1 MIDLSNTD
9 AAIRVIVALLVG
21 AAIGL
26 EREWRNKPAG
36 LRTYAL
42 VCEGSALFMIGAIL
56 LYDDVQRAGGTTADP
71 SRIGSTVVQG
81 VGFLAAGV
89 IFTAGSKVHGL
100 TTAAGI
106 WVTSALGLLVGAGF
120 YEVALL
126 GGALTLIT
134 LSAFR
139 VVERYIPN
147 DSNATKRRDRASG
160 EDHPQSSDPAL

>member
-9 AAIRVIVALLVG
+9 AAIRIIVALLVG
-21 AAIGL
+21 AVIGL

-56 LYDDVQRAGGTTADP
+56 LYDQVRASGGTNGDP
-71 SRIGSTVVQG
+71 SRIGSTIVQG
-81 VGFLAAGV
+81 IGFLAAGV

-106 WVTSALGLLVGAGF
+106 WVTAALGLLVGGGF
-120 YEVALL
+120 YEVALV
-126 GGALTLIT
+126 GAAVTLVT
-134 LSAFR
+134 LSLLR
-139 VVERYIPN
+139 IVERYIPSEPPKQKRDQRATTDDPPRPSQR
-147 DSNATKRRDRASG
+147 DS
-160 EDHPQSSDPAL
+160 

>member
-1 MIDLSNTD
+1 VIDLSNTD

-21 AAIGL
+21 AVIGL

-56 LYDDVQRAGGTTADP
+56 LYDDVRASGGTTADP

-81 VGFLAAGV
+81 IGFLAAGV

-106 WVTSALGLLVGAGF
+106 WVTASLGLLIGAGF

-134 LSAFR
+134 LSLFR
-139 VVERYIPN
+139 FLERYIP
-147 DSNATKRRDRASG
+147 SAPKEQHHHEPTP
-160 EDHPQSSDPAL
+160 EDLSQPPQKKH

>member
-9 AAIRVIVALLVG
+9 AAIRVLVALFVG
-21 AAIGL
+21 ALVGL

-42 VCEGSALFMIGAIL
+42 VCEGSALFMIGSIL
-56 LYDDVQRAGGTTADP
+56 LYDEVLENGGSNADP
-71 SRIGSTVVQG
+71 SRIASTVVQG
-81 VGFLAAGV
+81 IGFLAAGV

-106 WVTSALGLLVGAGF
+106 WVTAALGLLVGAGF
-120 YEVALL
+120 YEVAAV
-126 GGALTLIT
+126 GAVTTLIT

-139 VVERYIPN
+139 VVERYIPGEPSKHDRKPHETSA
-147 DSNATKRRDRASG
+147 DS
-160 EDHPQSSDPAL
+160 PDP

>member
-9 AAIRVIVALLVG
+9 AAIRVVIALFLGALV
-21 AAIGL
+21 GL

-42 VCEGSALFMIGAIL
+42 VCEGSALFMIGSIL
-56 LYDDVQRAGGTTADP
+56 LYDEVLKNGGTNADP
-71 SRIGSTVVQG
+71 SRIASTVVQG
-81 VGFLAAGV
+81 IGFLAAGV

-106 WVTSALGLLVGAGF
+106 WVTAALGLLVGAGF
-120 YEVALL
+120 YEVAAV
-126 GGALTLIT
+126 GAVTTLIT

-139 VVERYIPN
+139 VVERYIP
-147 DSNATKRRDRASG
+147 G
-160 EDHPQSSDPAL
+160 ESSKHDQKKHDTSADYPDP

>member
-1 MIDLSNTD
+1 VIDLSNTD

-21 AAIGL
+21 ASIGL

-56 LYDDVQRAGGTTADP
+56 LYDDVRASGGTTGDP

-81 VGFLAAGV
+81 IGFLAAGV

-106 WVTSALGLLVGAGF
+106 WVTASLGLLIGGGF

-134 LSAFR
+134 LSLLRA
-139 VVERYIPN
+139 VEGYIPTAPKKDQN
-147 DSNATKRRDRASG
+147 DAR
-160 EDHPQSSDPAL
+160 SDDPPRSPETER

>member
-9 AAIRVIVALLVG
+9 AAIRVVVALLVG
-21 AAIGL
+21 AALGI

-42 VCEGSALFMIGAIL
+42 VCEGSALFMIGSIL
-56 LYDDVQRAGGTTADP
+56 LYDEVHASGGTTADP

-81 VGFLAAGV
+81 IGFLAAGV

-106 WVTSALGLLVGAGF
+106 WVTSALGLLIGAGF
-120 YEVALL
+120 YEVALV
-126 GGALTLIT
+126 GGGLTLLT
-134 LSAFR
+134 LTAFR
-139 VVERYIPN
+139 FVEQYIPT
-147 DSNATKRRDRASG
+147 DSSHKHHDKPTIPDPP
-160 EDHPQSSDPAL
+160 HPPQEES